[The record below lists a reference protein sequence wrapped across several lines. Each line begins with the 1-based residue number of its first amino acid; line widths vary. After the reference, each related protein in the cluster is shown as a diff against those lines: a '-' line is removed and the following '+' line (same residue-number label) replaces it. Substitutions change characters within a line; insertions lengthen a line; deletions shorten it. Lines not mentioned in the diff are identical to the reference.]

1 MKNFP
6 GGWNAFEN
14 MNPSLIT
21 TYISTV
27 KTTFGMPVNAD
38 VVWSNNYNTPTGGTW
53 GASPITINE
62 EPTVMAVNGMHNGQ
76 ELIYSQAMNS
86 QTKMAN
92 LSTSIPSQL
101 QGLVFLYNNPTT
113 PRFMSRLKLDLGAS
127 NYNSIQISVFEN
139 SVTNGNEHGLI
150 QVFDFGT
157 GPFTGIGIFEF
168 LFSSFTGQVNL
179 GIRLESTTAV
189 SSIFELRCFLI
200 QP

>member
-6 GGWNAFEN
+6 GGWNALEN

-27 KTTFGMPVNAD
+27 KATFGAPVNAD
-38 VVWSNNYNTPTGGTW
+38 VLWSNNYNTPTGGTW
-53 GASPITINE
+53 GASPITIND
-62 EPTVMAVNGMHNGQ
+62 EPTVVAVNGMHNGQ

-92 LSTSIPSQL
+92 LSSDVPSQL
-101 QGLVFLYNNPTT
+101 KGLVFLYNNPTS
-113 PRFMSRLKLDLGAS
+113 PRFLSKLSLNLGGL
-127 NYNSIQISVFEN
+127 NYNSIQISVMEN
-139 SVTNGNEHGLI
+139 SVTNGNEHGEI
-150 QVFDFGT
+150 QVFNFGT
-157 GPFTGIGIFEF
+157 GPFTGVGTFEF
-168 LFSSFTGQVNL
+168 LFSGYTGQVNL
-179 GIRLESTTAV
+179 GIRLESTTNV